1 MTNVQVS
8 TETLKPHRETE
19 GFRLGDIQVRLDEIN
34 RFATPTSPFCI
45 TLGPIY
51 IEAVIDLCHPIRYH
65 TLHPAGNIKQASSTM
80 PVFRR
85 RTLSHAGPPT
95 RTEEK
100 SATLQ
105 SGTLQSEKRKEKRE
119 KEKWTEKSS
128 GNGRGRDLHASVL
141 TQQARSRLCRDRT
154 GHCTRAGMRQAR
166 GHYPLCWEH
175 G

>member
-1 MTNVQVS
+1 MLPDLEATQKRWK
-8 TETLKPHRETE
+8 LE
-19 GFRLGDIQVRLDEIN
+19 GFRLGDIQVKLDEIN
-34 RFATPTSPFCI
+34 RFVTPTSPFCI
-45 TLGPIY
+45 TLWPIY
-51 IEAVIDLCHPIRYH
+51 IEAVIAPCHRIRYR

-85 RTLSHAGPPT
+85 HASSHAGPPT

-166 GHYPLCWEH
+166 GHYPLCWGH

>member
-100 SATLQ
+100 CATLQ
-105 SGTLQSEKRKEKRE
+105 SKDFAVGEQKRKEKGMKGKDR
-119 KEKWTEKSS
+119 KGKVDRKS
-128 GNGRGRDLHASVL
+128 LV
-141 TQQARSRLCRDRT
+141 
-154 GHCTRAGMRQAR
+154 GMVVVVTLMRV
-166 GHYPLCWEH
+166 C
-175 G
+175 

>member
-1 MTNVQVS
+1 MLPDLEATQKRWK
-8 TETLKPHRETE
+8 LE
-19 GFRLGDIQVRLDEIN
+19 GFRLGDIQVKLDEIN

-45 TLGPIY
+45 TLGAIY
-51 IEAVIDLCHPIRYH
+51 IEAVIDLCHRIRYH

-105 SGTLQSEKRKEKRE
+105 SGTLQSEKGKENERKGKGSR
-119 KEKWTEKSS
+119 KKS
-128 GNGRGRDLHASVL
+128 LV
-141 TQQARSRLCRDRT
+141 
-154 GHCTRAGMRQAR
+154 GMVVVMTFMRV
-166 GHYPLCWEH
+166 C
-175 G
+175 